1 MPEQQ
6 DNNGLGNRLKE
17 ARTKKNMTQKEVCEK
32 LNIPSVQTLSA
43 YERGINSPTI
53 FTLRGLAELYH
64 VSIDWLVYG
73 EEKKIVK
80 KKSIPDLVRDFFD
93 ALNALHLEIK
103 ENTDFDGNPTGSYF
117 VPLED
122 ELTWDDSGL
131 QHFEK
136 LVKDLY
142 RLNSVKDLLGFE
154 DYNTLVQK
162 RIAEWEKRYY
172 PVLDW
177 KAILADDDNDFDL
190 PF

>member
-1 MPEQQ
+1 MSEQQ
-6 DNNGLGNRLKE
+6 DNNGFGNRLKE
-17 ARTKKNMTQKEVCEK
+17 ARTKTNMTQKEVCGK

-53 FTLRGLAELYH
+53 FTLRELAELYH

-73 EEKKIVK
+73 EEKRSIK
-80 KKSIPDLVRDFFD
+80 KKRIPDLVRDFFD
-93 ALNALHLEIK
+93 ALNALHLEI
-103 ENTDFDGNPTGSYF
+103 EEDTDFNGNPTGSYF
-117 VPLED
+117 VPLKDQLAWEEP
-122 ELTWDDSGL
+122 ELH
-131 QHFEK
+131 HFEE

-162 RIAEWEKRYY
+162 RIEKWEKRYY
-172 PVLDW
+172 RVLDW
-177 KAILADDDNDFDL
+177 NEILADDEL

>member
-6 DNNGLGNRLKE
+6 DNNGFGNRLKE
-17 ARTKKNMTQKEVCEK
+17 ARTKTNMTQKEVCEK

-73 EEKKIVK
+73 EEKRNVK
-80 KKSIPDLVRDFFD
+80 KKSIPDLVRDFFN
-93 ALNALHLEIK
+93 ALNALHFEIDVQESNDWGGTTK
-103 ENTDFDGNPTGSYF
+103 HYF
-117 VPLED
+117 IPLRD
-122 ELTWDDSGL
+122 TSSFSAGGL
-131 QHFEK
+131 VHFET
-136 LVKDLY
+136 LVNDLY
-142 RLNSVKDLLGFE
+142 RLNSVKDMLDIE

-162 RIAEWEKRYY
+162 RIEEWEKRYY
-172 PVLDW
+172 SPPWYELDG
-177 KAILADDDNDFDL
+177 DDGEL